1 MTFFRGA
8 GISHDAAVVMTAG
21 HHAVDNIH
29 ICKCAFRLA
38 LINSIHRSVTYH
50 NAAPAVLAVAIKILH
65 MGVLKGDIPNRQ
77 LRIIVQISDK
87 SQIGVAVGSIA
98 LLIDGHI
105 GNSMPLS
112 VNDNGSAQADD
123 GRPVFAGKVNIIH
136 NINRVSVAAITVL
149 TNVIRPLT
157 KSGRV
162 ADLHRLCIHI
172 IYKADLVAQLT
183 AAHHISHNS
192 LSTHQGRILY
202 PHTA

>member
-1 MTFFRGA
+1 M
-8 GISHDAAVVMTAG
+8 GIL
-21 HHAVDNIH
+21 
-29 ICKCAFRLA
+29 KCD
-38 LINSIHRSVTYH
+38 
-50 NAAPAVLAVAIKILH
+50 IL
-65 MGVLKGDIPNRQ
+65 DRQ
-77 LRIIVQISDK
+77 LRIVVQISDK

-105 GNSMPLS
+105 GDGMIMS

-192 LSTHQGRILY
+192 LSIHQDRILY